1 MELNKIYNEDCIEG
15 MKKLPDCSIDCII
28 CDLPYGTTQCDWDK
42 IIPFDQMWEQINRI
56 TKPNSAIILFGI
68 EPFSSLLRLSNIK
81 SYRYDLIWNKKRPTG
96 QLNAKRRPLCQHEI
110 ISIFYKK
117 QCTFNPVMHKNRLK
131 RDFIGHVNKS
141 NKQSDNYGKQYDY
154 QSNIANDSLSYP
166 RSIIEQTAVIGNS
179 LEKVNHPTQKPV
191 DLIEYLV
198 RTFSNE
204 NDTILDFCIGSGTTA
219 VACTNLSRN
228 YIGFE
233 SNSIY
238 YQLACNRVKEALRE
252 PRLAI

>member
-28 CDLPYGTTQCDWDK
+28 CDLPYGTTQCEWDK

-56 TKPNSAIILFGI
+56 IKQDTAIVLFGA
-68 EPFSSLLRLSNIK
+68 EPFSSQLRLSNK
-81 SYRYDLIWNKKRPTG
+81 KAYKYDWVWDKCLGTG
-96 QLNAKRRPLCQHEI
+96 FLNAKKQPLRVHEC
-110 ISIFYKK
+110 ISVFYYKQPTYNPQFFYKG
-117 QCTFNPVMHKNRLK
+117 HKRKMKGMSLK
-131 RDFIGHVNKS
+131 PHS
-141 NKQSDNYGKQYDY
+141 QNYGAQQDHICQIDDY
-154 QSNIANDSLSYP
+154 MCYP
-166 RSIIEQTAVIGNS
+166 LSIIQVPQIRGNGK
-179 LEKVNHPTQKPV
+179 EKVNHPTQKPV
-191 DLIEYLV
+191 ALIEYLV